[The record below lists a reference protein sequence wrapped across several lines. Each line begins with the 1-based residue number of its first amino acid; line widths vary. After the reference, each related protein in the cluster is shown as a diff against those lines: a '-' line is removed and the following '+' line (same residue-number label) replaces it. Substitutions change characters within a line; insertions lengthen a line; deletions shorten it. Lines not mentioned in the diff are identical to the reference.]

1 MMLQINDLTVRY
13 LTSNN
18 NALKGINFE
27 ASKGEFVVVAGPSG
41 SGKSTLAQVLMT
53 LIPNFTEA
61 DISGEIFYDG
71 ISFKDLTREKFVS
84 LLGYVPQYPSD
95 FTTSLLVEEEIVF
108 LLENLALDSEEII
121 SRLNQVLAELEISSL
136 QRRVIPELSS
146 GELQRVFLA
155 SALAFAPPI
164 IILDEP
170 IARIDPKTEVKL
182 VELLRKLANNGHLVI
197 AFEHRLDYIVTKADR
212 LIILNKGEIVS
223 DGHPSNTIDLLEE
236 IDPPELSLIDFKNK
250 EKIISL
256 EDQVDLKSII
266 SNIKKVDISELFK
279 LENETSG
286 DTAISLNHVNFRYN
300 SKTDW
305 ILKNVDL
312 KFKKGESIGLMG
324 INGCGK
330 STLMKVILGIV
341 KARKGEVWI
350 NRRKIK
356 NVRNG
361 KKDCIYVPENAKL
374 FLVGPT
380 PLKDLYR
387 QLRNN
392 EEVIDVY
399 NKFKMQK
406 LMKRKLYHL
415 SEGERRLFALINS
428 FYFQE
433 DIILLDEPTIALDKK
448 GRGILLKLVETA
460 KENGYTV
467 ILASNDPRI
476 VTSLDRLVVI
486 EDGNICL
493 DGPPR
498 DVLYE
503 LEKQT
508 NLIPNQTVRLIQ
520 KLEKETGISLP
531 KILNPEEF
539 NFLLKEV
546 E

>member
-1 MMLQINDLTVRY
+1 MLQINDLTVRY
-13 LTSNN
+13 MTSNED
-18 NALKGINFE
+18 ALKCINFE
-27 ASKGEFVVVAGPSG
+27 ASKGEFVVFAGPSG

-61 DISGEIFYDG
+61 DISGEISYNG
-71 ISFKDLTREKFVS
+71 ISFKDLTREKLVS

-95 FTTSLLVEEEIVF
+95 FTISLLVEEEIVF

-182 VELLRKLANNGHLVI
+182 VELLRKLADNGHLVI

-212 LIILNKGEIVS
+212 LVILKKGKIVS
-223 DGHPSNTIDLLEE
+223 DEHPLDNISLLED
-236 IDPPELSLIDFKNK
+236 IDPPELSLIDFRNK
-250 EKIISL
+250 EKVLAL
-256 EDQVDLKSII
+256 EDQVDSKRIVSKIR
-266 SNIKKVDISELFK
+266 NANISELLK
-279 LENETSG
+279 LENGTPS

-300 SKTDW
+300 NKTDW
-305 ILKNVDL
+305 ILKDVDL
-312 KFKKGESIGLMG
+312 QLKKGESIGLMG

-350 NRRKIK
+350 NGRKIK
-356 NVRNG
+356 NVRKG

-380 PLKDLYR
+380 PLRDLER
-387 QLRNN
+387 QLRDN
-392 EEVIDVY
+392 EEVIEIY

-448 GRGILLKLVETA
+448 GRRILLELVETA
-460 KENGYTV
+460 KENGNTV
-467 ILASNDPRI
+467 ILATNDPRI

-486 EDGNICL
+486 ENGDICL

-498 DVLYE
+498 KVLYE
-503 LEKQT
+503 LEKHT
-508 NLIPNQTVRLIQ
+508 NLIPNQTVRYIQ

-531 KILNPEEF
+531 RILNPKEF
-539 NFLLKEV
+539 NFLLKEA

>member
-1 MMLQINDLTVRY
+1 M
-13 LTSNN
+13 TSNED
-18 NALKGINFE
+18 ALKCINFE
-27 ASKGEFVVVAGPSG
+27 ASKGEFVVFAGPSG

-61 DISGEIFYDG
+61 DISGEISYNG
-71 ISFKDLTREKFVS
+71 ISFKDLTREKLVS

-95 FTTSLLVEEEIVF
+95 FTISLLVEEEIVF

-182 VELLRKLANNGHLVI
+182 VELLRKLADNGHLVI

-212 LIILNKGEIVS
+212 LVILKKGKIVS
-223 DGHPSNTIDLLEE
+223 DEHPLDNISLLED
-236 IDPPELSLIDFKNK
+236 IDPPELSLIDFRNK
-250 EKIISL
+250 EKVLAL
-256 EDQVDLKSII
+256 EDQVDSKRIVSKIR
-266 SNIKKVDISELFK
+266 NANISELLK
-279 LENETSG
+279 LENGTPS
-286 DTAISLNHVNFRYN
+286 DTTISLNHVNFRYN
-300 SKTDW
+300 NKTDW
-305 ILKNVDL
+305 ILKDVDL
-312 KFKKGESIGLMG
+312 QLKKGESIGLMG

-350 NRRKIK
+350 KGRKIK
-356 NVRNG
+356 NVRKG

-380 PLKDLYR
+380 PLRDLER
-387 QLRNN
+387 QLRDN
-392 EEVIDVY
+392 EEVIEIY

-415 SEGERRLFALINS
+415 SEGERRLFALVNS

-448 GRGILLKLVETA
+448 GRRILLELVETA
-460 KENGYTV
+460 KENGNTV
-467 ILASNDPRI
+467 ILATNDPRI

-486 EDGNICL
+486 ENGDICL

-498 DVLYE
+498 KVLYE
-503 LEKQT
+503 LEKHT
-508 NLIPNQTVRLIQ
+508 NLIPNQTVRYIQ
-520 KLEKETGISLP
+520 KLEEETGISLP
-531 KILNPEEF
+531 RILNPKEF
-539 NFLLKEV
+539 NLLLKEV